1 MESDAVD
8 QVKPLKMSRIDNRE
22 STDSLIA
29 KIKSGVETY
38 LQLDIV
44 KNIPDFLSFEPNS
57 GLYVY
62 TSGDIVSIDDQITYV
77 VYFE

>member
-1 MESDAVD
+1 
-8 QVKPLKMSRIDNRE
+8 MSRIDNRE

-38 LQLDIV
+38 IV

-62 TSGDIVSIDDQITYV
+62 TSGDIVSIDDQIAYV